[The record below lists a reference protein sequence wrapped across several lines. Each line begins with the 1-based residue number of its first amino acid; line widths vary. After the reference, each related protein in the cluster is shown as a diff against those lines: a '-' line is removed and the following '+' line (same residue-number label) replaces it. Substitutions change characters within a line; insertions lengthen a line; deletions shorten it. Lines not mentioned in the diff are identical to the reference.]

1 LNAPKRRNVR
11 SLVAV
16 TLRCQETVSLLDSNI
31 PLFTASMTFLAGDER
46 SPADFMKQMLGD
58 PRFS

>member
-1 LNAPKRRNVR
+1 
-11 SLVAV
+11 VAV
-16 TLRCQETVSLLDSNI
+16 TLRCQETASLLDSNI